1 MKKLNLTELSL
12 QNKSLVWYF
21 VLVVFVMGAW
31 SYMKL
36 GRMEDPDFVI
46 RQMIVSTAWPGATA
60 RQIEEQVTDKIEK
73 KLQDTPGLDYLKSY
87 SRPGL
92 SVVYVTLREDIAS
105 EKIRPTWLEVRNLVG
120 DMRGDLPEGV
130 SGPFFNDR
138 FDDVFGS
145 IYALTGDGFSYEELR
160 REAEK
165 IRRVLLSVDSVRKV
179 ELVGE
184 QTEKIYVEVENS
196 KLAELGIDPNL
207 IAASIKAQ
215 NAVTPAGMVETASD
229 NVYLRV
235 SGKLGDLDALRALP
249 IHAGGRT
256 LRLGDIAR
264 ISREYAQPSDPRMF
278 FNGQPAIGIAVSM
291 EEGGNILTL
300 GESLRQ
306 TVESVK
312 QSLPLGLEIW
322 QVSDQPQV
330 VEASIGDFV
339 SSLREAV
346 VIVLFVSFLSLGL
359 RTGMVVALCIPLVI
373 AGVFLAMEI
382 LGIDLHKVSLGAL
395 ILSLGL
401 LVDDAI
407 ITVEMM
413 AVKLEEGYERFQA
426 ACYAYTATAIPMLTG
441 TLITCAG
448 FIPVG
453 FSKGMAAE
461 FTKAL
466 FPVIV
471 LALLISWTVSV
482 MVAPL
487 LGYKLIR
494 VKERPEQVRKK
505 AYDSRFYTGFRSA
518 LVWCLRHRAAV
529 LGAALACFLLSIFA
543 LRFVKQ
549 DFFPPSVRPEIIV
562 EMTLPEGASMQA
574 TQAQAQRLAAFLDA
588 SAGVK
593 NYSYYVGEGAPR
605 FVLTTEPVLPADNY
619 AQFIVVA
626 EDIAARI
633 ALAGQIQTAF
643 AEEFANVRGNLKLI
657 QTGPPAPYPVMLRVS
672 GYEIEK
678 VRQIAQEVAQI
689 VEEDPQTRQT
699 NFDWNEKNKVM
710 RLDVDQSKLRAL
722 GISGQSLALTLQTQL
737 SGAAVAEFYDG
748 DRTVDITLRIAP
760 ETRLHLEKVKELPVY
775 LPSGVSVPLQ
785 QVAKI
790 RYDAEEGLI
799 WRRDLK
805 PAITVRAGIGANVTA
820 NDVANRVYAATAAL
834 RAALPPGYSVEPDG
848 AVENSAKAMR
858 FMLVPVPV
866 MMLAIVTLLMLQF
879 KRMPLMF
886 LTVLTAPLG
895 VIGVTLGML
904 LADQPMGFVAQLGI
918 LALSGMIIRNSVI
931 LIEQI
936 EMFLAAGEAHWTAV
950 IDAAIMRFRPIML
963 TALTSILGMV
973 PLMGS
978 NFWGPMAVAIA
989 GGLFVATALTL
1000 LVLPTMYAAWFKVRE
1015 EIK

>member
-1 MKKLNLTELSL
+1 MKKINLTEIALR
-12 QNKSLVWYF
+12 NKSLVYYF
-21 VLVVFVMGAW
+21 VFVVFVMGFW
-31 SYMKL
+31 SYFKL

-60 RQIEEQVTDKIEK
+60 RQVEEQVTDKIEK

-92 SVVYVTLREDIAS
+92 SVVYVTLREDIKS
-105 EKIRPTWLEVRNLVG
+105 EKIRPTWLEARNLVG

-145 IYALTGDGFSYEELR
+145 IYALTGDGFTYEELR

-165 IRRVLLSVDSVRKV
+165 VRRVLLGVDSVRKA

-184 QTEKIYVEVENS
+184 QTEKIYVEIEHS
-196 KLAELGIDPNL
+196 KLAQLGIDPNL
-207 IAASIKAQ
+207 IAASIKTQ
-215 NAVTPAGMVETASD
+215 NAVTPSGMVETASD

-235 SGKLGDLDALRALP
+235 SGKLGDLDALRDLP
-249 IHAGGRT
+249 IRAGDRT
-256 LRLGDIAR
+256 FRLGDIAQ
-264 ISREYAQPSDPRMF
+264 ISRKYAEPADPKMF
-278 FNGQPAIGIAVSM
+278 FNGQPAIGVAVSM

-300 GESLRQ
+300 GENLGRA
-306 TVESVK
+306 VESVRRE
-312 QSLPLGLEIW
+312 LPLGLEIW
-322 QVSDQPQV
+322 QVSDQPKV
-330 VEASIGDFV
+330 VEASISDFV
-339 SSLREAV
+339 NSLREAV

-395 ILSLGL
+395 IISLGL

-407 ITVEMM
+407 IAVEMM

-426 ACYAYTATAIPMLTG
+426 ACYAYTVTAIPMLTG

-482 MVAPL
+482 IVAPL
-487 LGYKLIR
+487 FGYKLIR
-494 VKERPEQVRKK
+494 AQQTAGEVRKK
-505 AYDSRFYTGFRSA
+505 TYDGRFYTGFRKA

-529 LGAALACFLLSIFA
+529 LGATLGCFSLAVFGLH
-543 LRFVKQ
+543 FVKQ

-562 EMTLPEGASMQA
+562 ELTLPEGASMQA
-574 TQAQAQRLAAFLDA
+574 TEAEAKRLATLLDA
-588 SAGVK
+588 AEGVQ
-593 NYSYYVGEGAPR
+593 NYSYYVGKGAPR

-619 AQFIVVA
+619 AQFVVVA
-626 EDIAARI
+626 EDVPARI
-633 ALAGQIQTAF
+633 ALAARLETAF
-643 AEEFANVRGNLKLI
+643 AEDFANVRGNLKLI

-672 GYEIEK
+672 GYEIEQ
-678 VRQIAQEVAQI
+678 VRQIASDVAQI
-689 VEEDPQTRQT
+689 VAQHPHTRQT
-699 NFDWNEKNKVM
+699 NFDWNEKNKVV
-710 RLDVDQSKLRAL
+710 RLDVDQEKLRAL
-722 GISGQSLALTLQTQL
+722 GVSGQTLALTLQTQL
-737 SGAAVAEFYDG
+737 SGAKVAEFYDR
-748 DRTVDITLRIAP
+748 DRTVDITLRIGSDARY
-760 ETRLHLEKVKELPVY
+760 RLDKIEELPVY
-775 LPSGVSVPLQ
+775 LPSGVSVPLAQ
-785 QVAKI
+785 IAKV
-790 RYDAEEGLI
+790 RYDGEEGLV

-805 PAITVRAGIGANVTA
+805 PTITVRAGISPDVTA
-820 NDVANRVYAATAAL
+820 NDVASQIYADTKAL
-834 RAALPPGYSVEPDG
+834 RDALPPGYSIEPDG
-848 AVENSAKAMR
+848 AIENSAKAMQ
-858 FMLVPVPV
+858 FMLAPVPA
-866 MMLAIVTLLMLQF
+866 MLLAIATLLMFQF
-879 KRMPLMF
+879 KRVSLVF

-904 LADQPMGFVAQLGI
+904 LGDQPMGFVAQLGV

-936 EMFLAAGEAHWTAV
+936 EKHLAAGEAHWTAV

-1000 LVLPTMYAAWFKVRE
+1000 LVLPTMYAAWFKVKE
-1015 EIK
+1015 D